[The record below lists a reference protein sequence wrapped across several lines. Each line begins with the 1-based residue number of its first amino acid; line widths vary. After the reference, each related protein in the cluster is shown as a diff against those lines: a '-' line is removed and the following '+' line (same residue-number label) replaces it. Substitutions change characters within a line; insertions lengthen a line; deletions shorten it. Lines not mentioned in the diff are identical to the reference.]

1 MAEVTV
7 KQLAQVVKIP
17 VDKLLQQLQ
26 EAGVDK
32 GGESDLVSDQE
43 KIQLLT
49 HLQTARSTPPK
60 AAADSAAGTVAA
72 NGTADATA
80 GGNATTSAT
89 ANASA
94 PASEAP
100 SEEAPAAKPASK
112 PPLRR
117 STSTLTARGGAGRG
131 SNVTVEVKRRR
142 SRRVSPEPTA
152 ESAEDTNPVEE
163 QTEPAVDTELPV
175 DTAAEE
181 STADTAKNDDL
192 EVSAESASDTDD
204 QTELVDSDVELDA
217 VAEHE
222 PLADSLDSADT
233 DADASV
239 VSDVVDDPVVA
250 EPDQPELATKYP
262 ASADPEEIAQLELQ
276 RKQNEALD
284 LERKRKEAVAK
295 LQTQENARAEAEQQA
310 LRQVAREQKRAVNEQ
325 LLKERDERQ
334 KQRELE
340 AAQKRAAMEAQQV
353 SKEKSSRK
361 DAPKGRGAGRRDG
374 GGDSRFGRNQLHVAQ
389 GKSGKR
395 KSKGRR
401 VVTTNIESK
410 HTFERPTEPV
420 IRDVAVPDT
429 ITVAELANKMAVKAA
444 EVIKAMMSM
453 GVMATINQLLDQDT
467 AILVVEEMGHR
478 AIASSDDIE
487 TELTERLAAV
497 IEGELETR
505 PPVVTVMGHV
515 DHGKT
520 SLLDH
525 IRNSRVASGEA
536 GGITQHIGAYHV
548 ETPNGVLTFLDT
560 PGHAAFT
567 AMRARGA
574 QSTDI
579 VVLVVA
585 ADDGVMPQTIEG
597 VQHARAA
604 GVPIV
609 VAVNKMDKEGADPE
623 RIKNELSSHDVIP
636 EDWGGDTPFVPV
648 SALQGT
654 GIDGLLE
661 ILSLQAELLELKA
674 SANSN
679 ASGIVIE
686 ATLDRGRGP
695 VATVLVQN
703 GTLRRGDVLI
713 CGGETGRVRALFDES
728 GNQVESAGPSIPV
741 QILGLSGTPN
751 AGDEMLVAA
760 DERAARELA
769 ELRQG
774 KERDLRLAGSRPAK
788 LEDVFSQIKSGE
800 VPTLNLV
807 VKADVK
813 GSFEAIRSSLEDL
826 STDEVGIRVVGG
838 GVGGITES
846 DANLAAAS
854 NAILVGFNVRA
865 DGTARKLISE
875 HDIELRYYS
884 IIYELI
890 DLVKKV
896 AGGLLAPEVRERI
909 IGLAEVRDVFRSPK
923 FGQIAG
929 CMVVDGVVRRDE
941 PIRVLRDSV
950 VIFEG
955 ELDSLRR
962 FKDDVSEVNMGT
974 ECGVGV
980 KNYTDVKPGDQIEVF
995 ERTEVARTL

>member
-7 KQLAQVVKIP
+7 KELAQVVRIP
-17 VDKLLQQLQ
+17 VDKLLQQLRD
-26 EAGVDK
+26 AGLDK
-32 GGESDLVSDQE
+32 QGESDSVSDQE
-43 KIQLLT
+43 KVQLLT
-49 HLQTARSTPPK
+49 HLQKGRSTVSKP
-60 AAADSAAGTVAA
+60 AAADAGADSPAPKTATPSATSSEAA
-72 NGTADATA
+72 TEDATDDSA
-80 GGNATTSAT
+80 KTAASKNGAATPT
-89 ANASA
+89 
-94 PASEAP
+94 P
-100 SEEAPAAKPASK
+100 K

-117 STSTLTARGGAGRG
+117 SASTLTARGSGRS

-142 SRRVSPEPTA
+142 SRRPVEPTA
-152 ESAEDTNPVEE
+152 EATAETAASDDSSNDATQIDELADSSVDTGIQVSASDGAELSAADSDPSIQSTELAED
-163 QTEPAVDTELPV
+163 VDGNTL
-175 DTAAEE
+175 D
-181 STADTAKNDDL
+181 ADT
-192 EVSAESASDTDD
+192 SASDT
-204 QTELVDSDVELDA
+204 A
-217 VAEHE
+217 A
-222 PLADSLDSADT
+222 AD
-233 DADASV
+233 
-239 VSDVVDDPVVA
+239 
-250 EPDQPELATKYP
+250 PDQPELASRYA
-262 ASADPEEIAQLELQ
+262 ASADPEEIAQQELQ
-276 RKQNEALD
+276 RNQEEEREQQRKLREEHNKQEAL
-284 LERKRKEAVAK
+284 
-295 LQTQENARAEAEQQA
+295 ENARAEAEQQA
-310 LRQVAREQKRAVNEQ
+310 MRQAAREKKRVDNEQ
-325 LLKERDERQ
+325 LAREREEKQ
-334 KQRELE
+334 KAREAEAVQRRAALE
-340 AAQKRAAMEAQQV
+340 AQEAARD
-353 SKEKSSRK
+353 KSARK
-361 DAPKGRGAGRRDG
+361 DGGGAAANAKGRGRRG
-374 GGDSRFGRNQLHVAQ
+374 GGDAGGRSGGRNKLHVAH

-395 KSKGRR
+395 RGKEKRT
-401 VVTTNIESK
+401 VAANIESK

-420 IRDVAVPDT
+420 VRDVDVPET

-478 AIASSDDIE
+478 AVASSDDIE
-487 TELTERLAAV
+487 TALTERLAV
-497 IEGELETR
+497 LIEGEQAGR

-520 SLLDH
+520 SLLDE
-525 IRNSRVASGEA
+525 IRESRIASGEA

-548 ETPNGVLTFLDT
+548 ETSNGVLTFLDT

-574 QSTDI
+574 QATDI

-623 RIKNELSSHDVIP
+623 RIKNELASHDVIP

-648 SALQGT
+648 SALKGEGMDT
-654 GIDGLLE
+654 LLE
-661 ILSLQAELLELKA
+661 TLALQSELLELKA
-674 SANSN
+674 NPIGN
-679 ASGIVIE
+679 ASGLVIE
-686 ATLDRGRGP
+686 ASLDRGRGP

-703 GTLRRGDVLI
+703 GTLQRGDTLI
-713 CGGETGRVRALFDES
+713 CGQETGRVRALFDES
-728 GNQVESAGPSIPV
+728 GEQVESAGPSIPV
-741 QILGLSGTPN
+741 QILGLSGVPN

-774 KERDLRLAGSRPAK
+774 KERDLRLAGTRPAK

-800 VPTLNLV
+800 IPMLNLV

-813 GSFEAIRSSLEDL
+813 GSFEAIRTSLEDL
-826 STDEVGIRVVGG
+826 GTEEVSIRVVGG

-865 DGTARKLISE
+865 DGAARKLISE

-884 IIYELI
+884 VIYELI

-896 AGGLLAPEVRERI
+896 AGGMLAPEVKERI
-909 IGLAEVRDVFRSPK
+909 IGLAEVKDVFRSPK
-923 FGQIAG
+923 FGQVAG
-929 CMVVDGVVRRDE
+929 CMVVDGVVRREE
-941 PIRVLRDSV
+941 PIRILRDSV
-950 VIFEG
+950 VIHEG

-974 ECGVGV
+974 ECGIGV
-980 KNYTDVKPGDQIEVF
+980 KNYTDVKAGDHIEVF
-995 ERTEVARTL
+995 ERTEVARSL